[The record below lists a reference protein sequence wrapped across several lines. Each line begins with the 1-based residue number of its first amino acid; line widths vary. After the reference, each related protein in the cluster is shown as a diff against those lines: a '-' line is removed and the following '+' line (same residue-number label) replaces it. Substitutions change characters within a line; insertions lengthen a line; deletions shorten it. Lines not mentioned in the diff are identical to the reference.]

1 MGEARVIL
9 FAKCKLADS
18 FRTLLRWLGTR
29 STLVP
34 FGLRCTASAIFRKE
48 REKPE
53 MWKVVHVSTYLALHF
68 SAKDPCYATFY
79 RPPFLFSFL
88 VLLAW
93 ICFSSFEQLPL
104 AESSP
109 K

>member
-1 MGEARVIL
+1 MIALGVEELGEELEMGEARVIL

-53 MWKVVHVSTYLALHF
+53 MWKVVHVSTYLALLQRQR
-68 SAKDPCYATFY
+68 S
-79 RPPFLFSFL
+79 
-88 VLLAW
+88 LLRN
-93 ICFSSFEQLPL
+93 ILPT
-104 AESSP
+104 SVSI
-109 K
+109 